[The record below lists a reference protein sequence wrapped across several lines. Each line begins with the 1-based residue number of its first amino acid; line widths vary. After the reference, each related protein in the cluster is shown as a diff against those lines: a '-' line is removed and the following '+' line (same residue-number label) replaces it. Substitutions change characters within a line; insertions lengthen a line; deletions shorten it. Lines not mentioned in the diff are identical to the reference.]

1 VNSFAQLLFSSFSGV
16 VCEKII
22 GALAAIAS
30 NHLFANIYGARLF
43 GELQFA
49 LSLAYVVG
57 SVALIFG
64 SPVVQP
70 ILGKHPRL
78 RHIVFYRTF
87 RLRLMLTLAVMLLFM
102 AVVALVMNSS
112 SASAL
117 TLIAALV
124 LIVEP
129 LALGSLMAYA
139 ETKPWVITRAKAYAS
154 GVRVLWL
161 FGAAHASMGAVVAS
175 LAWPIEACVAA
186 VAPFTRYRGLAL
198 QSPKSFVGDAVVT
211 KTLVVR
217 GLKIWPAI
225 AASVLVLRMD
235 RLLLGV
241 LVSKSDLG
249 VYAAAASLV
258 EQWNSVGTTLA
269 LALAPTMVFVARND
283 AQLRVRA
290 VKLSFYLGA
299 VGFVA
304 WIGSLFIGHKVFL
317 LIYGPAFEAGVPI
330 MIYATACSI
339 ATFVD
344 AGLSTWLIAARQYR
358 LVMIK
363 QALTVASIGVAPF
376 IMPRSLIMY
385 SPSTAIAIS
394 LIVFWSVAFG
404 HILYKKERT

>member
-1 VNSFAQLLFSSFSGV
+1 VNSFTQLLFSSFSGV
-16 VCEKII
+16 ICEKII

-102 AVVALVMNSS
+102 AVVALVMHSS

-211 KTLVVR
+211 RTLVVR

-249 VYAAAASLV
+249 IYAAAASLV

-299 VGFVA
+299 VAFVA

-317 LIYGPAFEAGVPI
+317 LIYGPAFEGGVPI

-339 ATFVD
+339 ATFID

-385 SPSTAIAIS
+385 SPSTAIAVS

>member
-1 VNSFAQLLFSSFSGV
+1 MNSLVQLLFSSFSGV
-16 VCEKII
+16 VCEKVV

-30 NHLFANIYGARLF
+30 NHLFANIYGAQLF

-64 SPVVQP
+64 SPTIAP
-70 ILGKHPRL
+70 ILGKHRRL

-87 RLRLMLTLAVMLLFM
+87 RLRLTLTVAVMILFM
-102 AVVALVMNSS
+102 AAVAIAMPSS
-112 SASAL
+112 SATAL

-161 FGAAHASMGAVVAS
+161 LGAAHASVGAIVAS
-175 LAWPIEACVAA
+175 FAWPLEACVAA
-186 VAPFTRYRGLAL
+186 VAPFSRYRSLAFRT
-198 QSPKSFVGDAVVT
+198 PKSFIGDAIVT
-211 KTLVVR
+211 KTLVLR

-225 AASVLVLRMD
+225 AASVVVLRMD

-241 LVSKSDLG
+241 MMSKADLG
-249 VYAAAASLV
+249 IYAAAASLV

-269 LALAPTMVFVARND
+269 LALAPSMVYAARNERQLVAR
-283 AQLRVRA
+283 AS
-290 VKLSFYLGA
+290 KLALYLAA
-299 VGFVA
+299 VGVIA
-304 WIGSLFIGHKVFL
+304 WVGSIFIGERAFL
-317 LIYGPAFEAGVPI
+317 LIYGPAFQAGVPV
-330 MIYATACSI
+330 MIYATACAI
-339 ATFVD
+339 ATFAD
-344 AGLSTWLIAARQYR
+344 AGLSTWLVAARRYR

-363 QALTVASIGVAPF
+363 QAMTVAAIAAAPVV
-376 IMPRSLIMY
+376 MPRSLMMY
-385 SPSTAIAIS
+385 APATGTALSLVLFWAIT
-394 LIVFWSVAFG
+394 FG
-404 HILYKKERT
+404 FALHRTERA